1 MSTKR
6 DQLMLSLGMVILD
19 IIVMVFLGMVIFHMV
34 LISAKLNLDMV
45 TQVLAITIEVLREF
59 MDMVTI
65 RGLLNLVI
73 IMVMATPMF
82 TRIVNTTM
90 ALMVMKLIMS
100 IKRGLLMLSLDMVIL
115 DTTVMVSLAIVIF
128 HMALTS
134 VKLSL
139 DMDTL
144 V

>member
-1 MSTKR
+1 M
-6 DQLMLSLGMVILD
+6 G
-19 IIVMVFLGMVIFHMV
+19 VFLDMVIFHMV
-34 LISAKLNLDMV
+34 MTSAELNLDMV
-45 TQVLAITIEVLREF
+45 TQVLATIIEVHREF

-73 IMVMATPMF
+73 IMVMGTPMF

-115 DTTVMVSLAIVIF
+115 DIIVMVSLAMVIF

-139 DMDTL
+139 AMDTL